1 MASSWTSLEV
11 DNNTMDVYLSTPTA
25 GGAAP
30 GVVVIQ
36 HAGGV
41 DTFIQTICDRLA
53 ADGDVAAAPNLFHR
67 QKDNIL
73 AEVRDLS
80 PGERLPKLM
89 TKLAQ
94 FKDSEVIRDVD
105 AVVEMLGGHEAVAGQ
120 SIGITGFCMG
130 GRVAYLMA
138 AKNSNI
144 AAAGVFYGAMLTG
157 SWGDEGPPP
166 MDLTADVGCPVIGFF
181 GNDDANPT
189 PAVVAQLDAA
199 LTEHGKEHVF
209 HAYDG
214 TGHAFMDF
222 SNTVTY
228 RENSAADAWPKLVT
242 FFDEKLKATAPT
254 KG

>member
-11 DNNTMDVYLSTPTA
+11 DNNTMDIYLSTPTVA
-25 GGAAP
+25 GPAP

-53 ADGDVAAAPNLFHR
+53 ADGYVAAAPNLFHR

-73 AEVRDLS
+73 EEVKGLT

-94 FKDSEVIRDVD
+94 LKDSEVVRDVD
-105 AVVEMLGGHEAVAGQ
+105 AVVELLGGHAAVAGQ
-120 SIGITGFCMG
+120 PIGITGFCMG

-138 AKNSNI
+138 AKNEKI
-144 AAAGVFYGAMLTG
+144 AASGVFYGAMLTG
-157 SWGDEGPPP
+157 SWGDEGPSP

-181 GNDDANPT
+181 GNDDVNPT
-189 PAVVAQLDAA
+189 PEVVAQLDAA

-209 HAYDG
+209 HTYDG

-222 SNTVTY
+222 SNAVAY
-228 RENSAADAWPKLVT
+228 REKSAADAWPKLVS
-242 FFDEKLKATAPT
+242 FFDEKLKAAVPTA
-254 KG
+254 